1 MEAVL
6 KVGGS
11 LAEDPNSLTNLCQEL
26 TLLAKNH
33 SIFIVPGGGK
43 FADAI
48 RKLEETYSLS
58 DMVAHKMAI
67 LAMDQYGLF
76 LSDIT
81 PDSNVSYLLE
91 EIINIMNGK
100 LPIFLPSQLLL
111 REDWLEKSWDV
122 TSDTIAAYIAGK
134 VNAQKLVLVTDVD
147 GIFFEDPKKKSDT
160 KLVEELSAK
169 ELQGWN
175 KRTSVDKI
183 LPKMLLRTKIDCYV
197 VNGNYPKRIRSILE
211 KKPTI
216 CTHVKL

>member
-48 RKLEETYSLS
+48 RKFEETYSLS
-58 DMVAHKMAI
+58 NMVAHKMAI

-91 EIINIMNGK
+91 EMSNIMNGK
-100 LPIFLPSQLLL
+100 LPIFLPSQLML
-111 REDWLEKSWDV
+111 REDSLEKSWDV

-147 GIFFEDPKKKSDT
+147 GIFFEDPKKNSDT

>member
-1 MEAVL
+1 MDAVL

-11 LAEDPNSLTNLCQEL
+11 LAEDPNKLTNLCQEL

-33 SIFIVPGGGK
+33 RIVIVPGGGK

-48 RKLEETYSLS
+48 RKFEETYDLS
-58 DMVAHKMAI
+58 DIAAHKMAV

-91 EIINIMNGK
+91 ETSNLMKGK
-100 LPIFLPSQLLL
+100 LPIFLPSQLILS
-111 REDWLEKSWDV
+111 EDPLENSWDV

-134 VNAQKLVLVTDVD
+134 LNAQKVVLVTDVD
-147 GIFFEDPKKKSDT
+147 GIFFEDPKKTLDT

-183 LPKMLLRTKIDCYV
+183 LPNMLLKTKMDCYV
-197 VNGNYPKRIRSILE
+197 VNGKYPERIGLILE
-211 KKPTI
+211 NKPTI
-216 CTHVKL
+216 CTHIKL

>member
-81 PDSNVSYLLE
+81 PDSNVSYILE
-91 EIINIMNGK
+91 EISNIMNGK
-100 LPIFLPSQLLL
+100 LPIFLPSQLML
-111 REDWLEKSWDV
+111 REDSLEKSWDV

-147 GIFFEDPKKKSDT
+147 GIFFEDPKKNSDT

-169 ELQGWN
+169 DLQGWN

-183 LPKMLLRTKIDCYV
+183 LPKILLRTKIDCYV
-197 VNGNYPKRIRSILE
+197 VNGNYPKRVKSILE
-211 KKPTI
+211 NKPTI
-216 CTHVKL
+216 CTHVTL